1 MLTVDQVREFALAM
15 PEAVE
20 LETWGH
26 PTFRVRDKIF
36 ASTSA
41 DGVVAI
47 IRASKD
53 ELAELMATNPEIY
66 DPADYFG
73 RFGWVR
79 AQLAAADPEEIRELV
94 VEGWRK
100 AAPKRL
106 VAGYDNAAGFDNG
119 PGNAAGQDDARP
131 PAEGR

>member
-1 MLTVDQVREFALAM
+1 MLTPDQVREFALAM
-15 PEAVE
+15 PDAVE
-20 LETWGH
+20 RETWGH
-26 PTFRVRDKIF
+26 PTFRVHDRIF

-47 IRASKD
+47 IKASKED
-53 ELAELMATNPEIY
+53 LAELMAADPETY

-79 AQLAAADPEEIRELV
+79 AQLATADPDEIRDLV
-94 VEGWRK
+94 VEGWRR

-106 VAGYDNAAGFDNG
+106 VAHYDDGR
-119 PGNAAGQDDARP
+119 AR
-131 PAEGR
+131 AEGR

>member
-1 MLTVDQVREFALAM
+1 MLTAEQVRAFALAM

-26 PTFRVRDKIF
+26 PTFRIHDKIF

-47 IRASKD
+47 IRASKT
-53 ELAELMATNPEIY
+53 ELAELMAANPEIY

-106 VAGYDNAAGFDNG
+106 VAGYDRAH
-119 PGNAAGQDDARP
+119 P
-131 PAEGR
+131 PVEGR

>member
-1 MLTVDQVREFALAM
+1 VLTPDQVREFALAM
-15 PEAVE
+15 PDAVE
-20 LETWGH
+20 RETWGH
-26 PTFRVRDKIF
+26 PTFRVHDRIF

-47 IRASKD
+47 IKASKED
-53 ELAELMATNPEIY
+53 LAELMAADPETY

-79 AQLAAADPEEIRELV
+79 AQLATADPDEIRDLV
-94 VEGWRK
+94 VEGWRR

-106 VAGYDNAAGFDNG
+106 VAHYDGG
-119 PGNAAGQDDARP
+119 RAR
-131 PAEGR
+131 AEGR

>member
-1 MLTVDQVREFALAM
+1 MLTPEQVREFALEM

-20 LETWGH
+20 QETWGH
-26 PTFRVRDKIF
+26 PTFRVHDKIF

-47 IRASKD
+47 IKASKED
-53 ELAELMATNPEIY
+53 LAELMAASPDVY

-79 AQLAAADPEEIRELV
+79 AQLASADPHEIRDLV
-94 VEGWRK
+94 VEGWRR

-106 VAGYDNAAGFDNG
+106 VARY
-119 PGNAAGQDDARP
+119 DARVQ
-131 PAEGR
+131 ERGR

>member
-1 MLTVDQVREFALAM
+1 MLTPDQVREFALAL

-20 LETWGH
+20 QETWGH
-26 PTFRVRDKIF
+26 PTFRVRDRIF

-47 IRASKD
+47 IRASKED
-53 ELAELMATNPEIY
+53 QAELMAADPDTF

-79 AQLAAADPEEIRELV
+79 AQLATADPDEIRELV
-94 VEGWRK
+94 VEGWRR

-106 VAGYDNAAGFDNG
+106 VAHFDGAA
-119 PGNAAGQDDARP
+119 ARVAGR
-131 PAEGR
+131 

>member
-1 MLTVDQVREFALAM
+1 MLTPDQVRDFALAM

-20 LETWGH
+20 QETWGH
-26 PTFRVRDKIF
+26 PTFRVRERIF

-47 IRASKD
+47 VRASKED
-53 ELAELMATNPEIY
+53 QAELMAADPETY

-73 RFGWVR
+73 RYGWVR
-79 AQLAAADPEEIRELV
+79 AQLATADPDELRELV
-94 VEGWRK
+94 VEGWRR

-106 VAGYDNAAGFDNG
+106 VAQYDGTS
-119 PGNAAGQDDARP
+119 ARTS
-131 PAEGR
+131 GR